1 MIHSNIVPTLS
12 LLIPLP
18 SDLALITD
26 NLAERRGQDRR
37 NSSSGFFRSNL
48 LLQRRKDSRPPIA
61 CPRYAGVRVK

>member
-37 NSSSGFFRSNL
+37 KFFVRF
-48 LLQRRKDSRPPIA
+48 LQEQLTSPCRKDSRPPIA